1 MIPVRAYWRLL
12 RHYLRPLRTR
22 VITLWVL
29 LLTGIAFQV
38 VNPQLIRSFI
48 DRALDGS
55 EPSELLGLAA
65 AFILLAVGHQAL
77 NVAATYFAEHVG
89 WTATNEMRADLA
101 EHLLDLD
108 MSFHKGT
115 SPGELIERID
125 GDVTTLSNFFS
136 KFVVHVAGNLVL
148 LVAVIALLWREH
160 PWVGIGMTGF
170 AVVAMVAMIGMQ
182 AVAIPWWKAVRGK
195 RAEFFG
201 FLGEQLGG
209 TEDIRANGAVPYMMH
224 RFTEVH
230 REWLPLEVRGR
241 FGFAVM
247 WGTSIGVYVFGLAM
261 VFWLGSA
268 LLSDQAIT
276 IGSVY
281 LVFHYT
287 DMLRHP
293 VEQIRTQMEDLQ
305 KAGAGIE
312 RVQELFAARTRLPE
326 EGDRTLPAGAL
337 GIEIIGVDFSY
348 QDDESDGEIVLEG
361 LDLELEAGKVIGLLG
376 KTGSGKSTLA
386 RLLTRL
392 YDPSAGEIRFGGI
405 PLPNVERNDRR
416 ARIGMVTQEV
426 QLFRATVR
434 DNLTFFDESIA
445 DDRIWAVLEDLGIG
459 AWVRSLPDQLDTML
473 ESGSGGLSAGQ
484 AQLLAFA
491 RIFLRDPGLVIL
503 DEASSR
509 LDPATE
515 ALIER
520 AVDRLLEGRTG
531 VIIAHR
537 LATVD
542 RADDILILEDGRA
555 IEHGRR
561 AALAADESSRFSGLL
576 RTGMEELLA

>member
-1 MIPVRAYWRLL
+1 M
-12 RHYLRPLRTR
+12 
-22 VITLWVL
+22 LWTL
-29 LLTGIAFQV
+29 LLAGIAFQV
-38 VNPQLIRSFI
+38 ISPQLIRAFI
-48 DRALDGS
+48 DRAIGGS
-55 EPSELLGLAA
+55 DTGPLLGLATT
-65 AFILLAVGHQAL
+65 FILLAIGHQAL
-77 NVAATYFAEHVG
+77 NVTATYFAEQVG

-108 MSFHKGT
+108 MSFHKVRT
-115 SPGELIERID
+115 PGELIERID

-136 KFVVHVAGNLVL
+136 KFVIHVAGNVVL
-148 LVAVIALLWREH
+148 LIAVIALLWREH
-160 PWVGIGMTGF
+160 PWVGIGMAVF
-170 AVVAMVAMIGMQ
+170 AVLAMTAMIGMQ
-182 AVAIPWWKAVRGK
+182 AIAIPWWRAVRAK

-209 TEDIRANGAVPYMMH
+209 TEDIRANGAVPYMIH
-224 RFTEVH
+224 RFTQVH

-247 WGTSIGVYVFGLAM
+247 WGTSIGVYVFGLAL
-261 VFWLGSA
+261 VFWLGSV
-268 LLSDQAIT
+268 LIGRDAIT

-293 VEQIRTQMEDLQ
+293 VDQIRTQMEDLQ

-312 RVQELFAARTRLPE
+312 RVRELFAATTRLPE
-326 EGDRTLPAGAL
+326 EGDRTLSPGAL
-337 GIEIIGVDFSY
+337 SIAIDGVEFSY
-348 QDDESDGEIVLEG
+348 HDDDSDDEIVLNG
-361 LDLELEAGKVIGLLG
+361 LEVELGAGRVLGLLG
-376 KTGSGKSTLA
+376 RTGSGKSTLA

-392 YDPSAGEIRFGGI
+392 YDPTVGEIRIGGVA
-405 PLPNVERNDRR
+405 LPDIERDHRR

-434 DNLTFFDESIA
+434 DNLTFFDETID
-445 DDRIWAVLEDLGIG
+445 DDRIWEVLDDLEVGDWI
-459 AWVRSLPDQLDTML
+459 RSLPGGLDTML

-515 ALIER
+515 VLIER

-537 LATVD
+537 LATVE
-542 RADDILILEDGRA
+542 RADDILILEDGHVVEYGPRA
-555 IEHGRR
+555 S
-561 AALAADESSRFSGLL
+561 LADDESSRFSGLL
-576 RTGMEELLA
+576 RTGIEELLA

>member
-12 RHYLRPLRTR
+12 RQYLRPLRAR
-22 VITLWVL
+22 VVL
-29 LLTGIAFQV
+29 LWTLLLAGIAFQV
-38 VNPQLIRSFI
+38 ISPQLIRAFI
-48 DRALDGS
+48 DRAIEGS
-55 EPSELLGLAA
+55 DTGPLLGLAVT
-65 AFILLAVGHQAL
+65 FIVLAVGHQAL
-77 NVAATYFAEHVG
+77 NVTATYFAEQVG

-108 MSFHKGT
+108 MSFHKVRT
-115 SPGELIERID
+115 PGELIERID

-136 KFVVHVAGNLVL
+136 KFVIHVAGNVVL
-148 LVAVIALLWREH
+148 LIAVIALLWREH
-160 PWVGIGMTGF
+160 PWVGIGMMVF
-170 AVVAMVAMIGMQ
+170 AVLAMTAMIGMQ
-182 AVAIPWWKAVRGK
+182 AIAIPWWRAVRAK

-209 TEDIRANGAVPYMMH
+209 TEDIRANGAVPYMIH
-224 RFTEVH
+224 RFTLMH

-261 VFWLGSA
+261 VFWLGSV
-268 LLSDQAIT
+268 LIGKDAIT

-293 VEQIRTQMEDLQ
+293 VDQIRTQMEDLQ
-305 KAGAGIE
+305 KAGAGIA
-312 RVQELFAARTRLPE
+312 RVTELFAVTTRLPE
-326 EGDRTLPAGAL
+326 DGDRSLAAGAL
-337 GIEIIGVDFSY
+337 SVEIDGVNFSY
-348 QDDESDGEIVLEG
+348 HDDESDDEIVLND
-361 LDLELEAGKVIGLLG
+361 LDLELGAGRVLGLLG
-376 KTGSGKSTLA
+376 RTGSGKSTLA

-392 YDPSAGEIRFGGI
+392 YDPTVGEIRIGGV
-405 PLPNVERNDRR
+405 PLPDIEREDRR

-434 DNLTFFDESIA
+434 DNLTFFDETI
-445 DDRIWAVLEDLGIG
+445 DDAQIWAVLDDLEVGD
-459 AWVRSLPDQLDTML
+459 WVRSLAAGLDTML

-515 ALIER
+515 VLIER

-537 LATVD
+537 LATVE
-542 RADDILILEDGRA
+542 RADDILILEDGHVVEYGPRA
-555 IEHGRR
+555 S
-561 AALAADESSRFSGLL
+561 LAADESSRFSGLL
-576 RTGMEELLA
+576 RTGIEELLA

>member
-12 RHYLRPLRTR
+12 KRYLRPLQAR
-22 VITLWVL
+22 VLVLGVL
-29 LLTGIAFQV
+29 LLTSIGLRV
-38 VNPQLIRSFI
+38 LNPQLIRRFI
-48 DRALDGS
+48 DRALGGAGI
-55 EPSELLGLAA
+55 SELLGLAA
-65 AFILLAVGHQAL
+65 WFMVFAVVYQGLGIAS
-77 NVAATYFAEHVG
+77 TYFAQHVG
-89 WTATNEMRADLA
+89 WTATNEMRARLA

-108 MSFHKGT
+108 MSFHKT
-115 SPGELIERID
+115 KTPGELIERVD

-136 KFVVHVAGNLVL
+136 SFVIHVVGNAVLVISV
-148 LVAVIALLWREH
+148 VALMWREH
-160 PWVGIGMTGF
+160 WVFGLATTGF
-170 AVVAMVAMIGMQ
+170 AIAAMYGMLRLQ
-182 AVAIPWWKAVRGK
+182 AVAIPWWKSVRAK
-195 RAEFFG
+195 RAEYFG

-224 RFTEVH
+224 RFTRFH

-241 FGFAVM
+241 LGFALLWAMAIAVYICGLGLVFGFGSVLLRDGAV
-247 WGTSIGVYVFGLAM
+247 
-261 VFWLGSA
+261 
-268 LLSDQAIT
+268 T

-281 LVFHYT
+281 LVFFYT
-287 DMLRHP
+287 DMIRHP
-293 VEQIRTQMEDLQ
+293 IDEIRVQMEDLQ
-305 KAGAGIE
+305 KAGAGIS
-312 RVQELFAARTRLPE
+312 RVEELFAAATMLPE
-326 EGDRTLPAGAL
+326 TGESFLPKGPLSVEFEDVSFA
-337 GIEIIGVDFSY
+337 Y
-348 QDDESDGEIVLEG
+348 RDEQSDGEVVLE
-361 LDLELEAGKVIGLLG
+361 DLSVSLGAGRVLG
-376 KTGSGKSTLA
+376 ILGRTGSGKSTLA

-392 YDPSAGEIRFGGI
+392 YDPSEGTLCIGGMDLRSI
-405 PLPNVERNDRR
+405 DRADRR

-434 DNLTFFDESIA
+434 ENVTFFDDRVPEERIA
-445 DDRIWAVLEDLGIG
+445 AVLDRLGLG
-459 AWVRSLPDQLDTML
+459 EWLAGLPHGLDTML

-515 ALIER
+515 TLIER
-520 AVDRLLEGRTG
+520 AVDRLLADRTG

-542 RADDILILEDGRA
+542 RADDILILERGRVA
-555 IEHGRR
+555 EFGPREE
-561 AALAADESSRFSGLL
+561 LAADPDSRFASLL

>member
-12 RHYLRPLRTR
+12 RKYLRPLRTR
-22 VITLWVL
+22 VVTLWTL

-38 VNPQLIRSFI
+38 INPQLIRSFI
-48 DRALDGS
+48 DRATSG
-55 EPSELLGLAA
+55 EPEGLIALAA
-65 AFILLAVGHQAL
+65 TFVLLAVAHQAF
-77 NVAATYFAEHVG
+77 NVAATYFAEQIG
-89 WTATNEMRADLA
+89 WAATNEMRADLA

-108 MSFHKGT
+108 MSFHKVRT
-115 SPGELIERID
+115 PGELIERVD

-136 KFVVHVAGNLVL
+136 KFVIHVAGNLVL
-148 LVAVIALLWREH
+148 LVAIIVLLWREH
-160 PWVGIGMTGF
+160 PWVGMALTAF
-170 AVVAMVAMIGMQ
+170 AVVALAGMLGLQ
-182 AVAIPWWKAVRGK
+182 AIAIPWWKAVRAK

-209 TEDIRANGAVPYMMH
+209 TEDIRANGAVPYMIH
-224 RFTEVH
+224 RFTRIH

-241 FGFAVM
+241 FGFALM
-247 WGTSIGVYVFGLAM
+247 WGTSIAVYVFGLAI
-261 VFWLGSA
+261 VFWLASVLVGRDA
-268 LLSDQAIT
+268 VT

-281 LVFHYT
+281 LIFHYT

-305 KAGAGIE
+305 KAGAGIS
-312 RVQELFAARTRLPE
+312 RVEELFAATTRLAE
-326 EGDRTLPAGAL
+326 TGERRLPAGPL
-337 GIEIIGVDFSY
+337 GVGIETVSFGY
-348 QDDESDGEIVLEG
+348 EDDTSDGEVVLDA
-361 LDLELEAGKVIGLLG
+361 LDLDLAPGRVLGLLG
-376 KTGSGKSTLA
+376 RTGSGKSTLA

-392 YDPSAGEIRFGGI
+392 YDPTEGTILVGGV
-405 PLPNVERNDRR
+405 PLHDVTRADRR

-434 DNLTFFDESIA
+434 DNLTFFDDSIP
-445 DDRIWAVLEDLGIG
+445 DEHIRSVLRDLGIED
-459 AWVRSLPDQLDTML
+459 WVDSLPEGLDTLL

-484 AQLLAFA
+484 AQLLAFV

-515 ALIER
+515 VLIER
-520 AVDRLLEGRTG
+520 AVDRLLTDRTG

-537 LATVD
+537 LATVE
-542 RADDILILEDGRA
+542 RADDILILDHGRVV
-555 IEHGRR
+555 EHGARID
-561 AALAADESSRFSGLL
+561 LVADPESRFSALL
-576 RTGMEELLA
+576 RSGMEELLA

>member
-1 MIPVRAYWRLL
+1 
-12 RHYLRPLRTR
+12 
-22 VITLWVL
+22 
-29 LLTGIAFQV
+29 
-38 VNPQLIRSFI
+38 
-48 DRALDGS
+48 
-55 EPSELLGLAA
+55 
-65 AFILLAVGHQAL
+65 
-77 NVAATYFAEHVG
+77 
-89 WTATNEMRADLA
+89 
-101 EHLLDLD
+101 
-108 MSFHKGT
+108 
-115 SPGELIERID
+115 
-125 GDVTTLSNFFS
+125 
-136 KFVVHVAGNLVL
+136 
-148 LVAVIALLWREH
+148 
-160 PWVGIGMTGF
+160 
-170 AVVAMVAMIGMQ
+170 MQ

-209 TEDIRANGAVPYMMH
+209 TEDIRANGAVPYMIH
-224 RFTEVH
+224 RFTQMH

-241 FGFAVM
+241 LGFAVM
-247 WGTSIGVYVFGLAM
+247 WGTSIGVYIFGLAM
-261 VFWLGSA
+261 VFWIGSVLLG
-268 LLSDQAIT
+268 DGEIT

-312 RVQELFAARTRLPE
+312 RVQELFATTTRLPE
-326 EGDRTLPAGAL
+326 DGDSTLPAGAL
-337 GIEIIGVDFSY
+337 SINIENVDFSY
-348 QDDESDGEIVLEG
+348 HDDDSNGDIVLDG
-361 LDLELEAGKVIGLLG
+361 LDLELRAGRVLGLLG
-376 KTGSGKSTLA
+376 RTGSGKSTLA

-392 YDPSAGEIRFGGI
+392 YDPTAGDIRLGGI
-405 PLPNVERNDRR
+405 SLPEVERGDRR

-445 DDRIWAVLEDLGIG
+445 DDRIWAVLDDLGVG
-459 AWVRSLPDQLDTML
+459 DWVRSLGAGLDTML

-515 ALIER
+515 TLIER

-537 LATVD
+537 LATVE
-542 RADDILILEDGRA
+542 RADDIAILENGRA
-555 IEHGRR
+555 VEHGDR
-561 AALAADESSRFSGLL
+561 ATLAADGDSRFSGLL

>member
-1 MIPVRAYWRLL
+1 
-12 RHYLRPLRTR
+12 
-22 VITLWVL
+22 VIALWVL

-115 SPGELIERID
+115 SPGELIERVD

-136 KFVVHVAGNLVL
+136 KFVIHVAGNLVL
-148 LVAVIALLWREH
+148 LVAVVVLLWREH
-160 PWVGIGMTGF
+160 PWIGIGMTGF
-170 AVVAMVAMIGMQ
+170 ALVAMVAMIGMQ
-182 AVAIPWWKAVRGK
+182 TVAIPWWKAVRAK

-209 TEDIRANGAVPYMMH
+209 TEDIRANGAVPYMIH
-224 RFTEVH
+224 RFTVVH

-247 WGTSIGVYVFGLAM
+247 WGTSIGVYIFGLAM
-261 VFWLGSA
+261 VFWLGSV
-268 LLSDQAIT
+268 LLSDGAIT

-312 RVQELFAARTRLPE
+312 RVQELFAATTRLPE
-326 EGDRTLPAGAL
+326 EGDRTLPVGAL
-337 GIEIIGVDFSY
+337 GIEISGVDFSY
-348 QDDESDGEIVLEG
+348 HDDDSDGEIVLRG

-376 KTGSGKSTLA
+376 RTGSGKSTLA

-392 YDPSAGEIRFGGI
+392 YDPTIGEIRFGGI
-405 PLPNVERNDRR
+405 PLPEVERNDRR

-434 DNLTFFDESIA
+434 DNLTFFDERIA

-459 AWVRSLPDQLDTML
+459 DWVRSLPEQLETML

-542 RADDILILEDGRA
+542 RADDILILEDGRVV
-555 IEHGRR
+555 EHGRR

>member
-1 MIPVRAYWRLL
+1 
-12 RHYLRPLRTR
+12 
-22 VITLWVL
+22 
-29 LLTGIAFQV
+29 
-38 VNPQLIRSFI
+38 
-48 DRALDGS
+48 
-55 EPSELLGLAA
+55 
-65 AFILLAVGHQAL
+65 
-77 NVAATYFAEHVG
+77 
-89 WTATNEMRADLA
+89 
-101 EHLLDLD
+101 
-108 MSFHKGT
+108 
-115 SPGELIERID
+115 
-125 GDVTTLSNFFS
+125 
-136 KFVVHVAGNLVL
+136 
-148 LVAVIALLWREH
+148 
-160 PWVGIGMTGF
+160 
-170 AVVAMVAMIGMQ
+170 
-182 AVAIPWWKAVRGK
+182 
-195 RAEFFG
+195 
-201 FLGEQLGG
+201 LGG
-209 TEDIRANGAVPYMMH
+209 TEDIRANGAVPYMIH
-224 RFTEVH
+224 RFTVVH

-247 WGTSIGVYVFGLAM
+247 WGTSIGVYIFGLAM
-261 VFWLGSA
+261 VFWLGSV
-268 LLSDQAIT
+268 LLSDGAIT

-312 RVQELFAARTRLPE
+312 RVQELFAATTRLPD
-326 EGDRTLPAGAL
+326 EGDRTLPDGAL
-337 GIEIIGVDFSY
+337 GIEISGVDFSY
-348 QDDESDGEIVLEG
+348 HDDDSDGEIVLRG

-392 YDPSAGEIRFGGI
+392 YDPTVGEIRFGGI
-405 PLPNVERNDRR
+405 PLPEVERNDRR

-542 RADDILILEDGRA
+542 RADDILILEDGRVA
-555 IEHGRR
+555 EHGRR

>member
-22 VITLWVL
+22 VIALWVL

-115 SPGELIERID
+115 SPGELIERVD

-136 KFVVHVAGNLVL
+136 KFVIHVAGNLVL
-148 LVAVIALLWREH
+148 LVAVVVLLWREH
-160 PWVGIGMTGF
+160 PWIGIGMTGF
-170 AVVAMVAMIGMQ
+170 ALVAMVAMIGMQ
-182 AVAIPWWKAVRGK
+182 TVAIPWWKAVRAK

-209 TEDIRANGAVPYMMH
+209 TEDIRANGAVPYMIH
-224 RFTEVH
+224 RFTVVH

-247 WGTSIGVYVFGLAM
+247 WGTSIGVYIFGLAM
-261 VFWLGSA
+261 VFWLGSV
-268 LLSDQAIT
+268 LLSDGAIT

-312 RVQELFAARTRLPE
+312 RVQELFAATTRLPE

-337 GIEIIGVDFSY
+337 GIEISGVDFSY
-348 QDDESDGEIVLEG
+348 HDDDSDGEIVLRG

-376 KTGSGKSTLA
+376 RTGSGKSTLA

-392 YDPSAGEIRFGGI
+392 YDPTVGEIRFGGI

-459 AWVRSLPDQLDTML
+459 GWVRSLPDQLDTML

-542 RADDILILEDGRA
+542 RADDILILEDGRVV
-555 IEHGRR
+555 EHGRR

>member
-12 RHYLRPLRTR
+12 RHYLRPLRSR

-55 EPSELLGLAA
+55 EPRELLGLAA

-136 KFVVHVAGNLVL
+136 KFVIHVAGNVVL
-148 LVAVIALLWREH
+148 LVAVVALLWREH
-160 PWVGIGMTGF
+160 PWIGIGMTGF
-170 AVVAMVAMIGMQ
+170 ALVALVVMIGMQ
-182 AVAIPWWKAVRGK
+182 TVAIPWWKAVRAK

-209 TEDIRANGAVPYMMH
+209 TEDIRANGAVPYMVH

-247 WGTSIGVYVFGLAM
+247 WGTSIGVYIFGLAM
-261 VFWLGSA
+261 VFWLGSV
-268 LLSDQAIT
+268 LLSDGAIT

-281 LVFHYT
+281 LIFHYT

-293 VEQIRTQMEDLQ
+293 VEQVRTQMEDLQ

-312 RVQELFAARTRLPE
+312 RVQELFAATTRLPE
-326 EGDRTLPAGAL
+326 EGDRTLPVGAL

-361 LDLELEAGKVIGLLG
+361 LDLELEAGKVIGILG
-376 KTGSGKSTLA
+376 RTGSGKSTLA

-392 YDPSAGEIRFGGI
+392 YDPSLGEIRFGGI
-405 PLPNVERNDRR
+405 PLPEVERNDRR

-445 DDRIWAVLEDLGIG
+445 DDRIWEVLEDLGIG
-459 AWVRSLPDQLDTML
+459 DWVRSLPDQLDTML

-542 RADDILILEDGRA
+542 RADDILILEDGRVV
-555 IEHGRR
+555 EHGRR

>member
-12 RHYLRPLRTR
+12 RQYLRPLRAR
-22 VITLWVL
+22 VVLLWTL

-38 VNPQLIRSFI
+38 ISPQLIRAFI
-48 DRALDGS
+48 DRAIEGS
-55 EPSELLGLAA
+55 DTGPLLGLAVT
-65 AFILLAVGHQAL
+65 FILLAVGHQAL
-77 NVAATYFAEHVG
+77 NVTATYFAEQVG

-108 MSFHKGT
+108 MSFHKVRT
-115 SPGELIERID
+115 PGELIERID

-136 KFVVHVAGNLVL
+136 KFVIHVAGNLVL
-148 LVAVIALLWREH
+148 LIAVIALLWREH
-160 PWVGIGMTGF
+160 PWVGIGMTVF
-170 AVVAMVAMIGMQ
+170 AVLAMTAMIGMQ
-182 AVAIPWWKAVRGK
+182 AIAIPWWRAVRAK

-209 TEDIRANGAVPYMMH
+209 TEDIRANGAVPYMIH
-224 RFTEVH
+224 RFTQVH

-261 VFWLGSA
+261 VFWLGSV
-268 LLSDQAIT
+268 LIGRDAIT

-293 VEQIRTQMEDLQ
+293 VDQIRTQMEDLQ

-312 RVQELFAARTRLPE
+312 RVRELFEVTTRLPE
-326 EGDRTLPAGAL
+326 DGDRSLAAGAL
-337 GIEIIGVDFSY
+337 SVEIDGVDFSY
-348 QDDESDGEIVLEG
+348 HDDDSDDEIVLND
-361 LDLELEAGKVIGLLG
+361 LDLELGAGRVLGLLG
-376 KTGSGKSTLA
+376 RTGSGKSTLA

-392 YDPSAGEIRFGGI
+392 YDPTVGEIRIGGV
-405 PLPNVERNDRR
+405 PLSEIERGDRR

-434 DNLTFFDESIA
+434 DNLTFFDETI
-445 DDRIWAVLEDLGIG
+445 DDAQIWTVLDDLEVGD
-459 AWVRSLPDQLDTML
+459 WVRSLAAGLDTML

-515 ALIER
+515 VLIER

-537 LATVD
+537 LATVE
-542 RADDILILEDGRA
+542 RADDILILEDGHVV
-555 IEHGRR
+555 EHGPR
-561 AALAADESSRFSGLL
+561 ASLAADESSRFSGLL
-576 RTGMEELLA
+576 RTGIEELLA

>member
-12 RHYLRPLRTR
+12 RKYLRPLRRR
-22 VITLWVL
+22 VVMLWTL
-29 LLTGIAFQV
+29 LLAGIAFQV
-38 VNPQLIRSFI
+38 ISPQLIRAFI
-48 DRALDGS
+48 DRAIGGS
-55 EPSELLGLAA
+55 DTGPLLGLATT
-65 AFILLAVGHQAL
+65 FILLAVGHQAL
-77 NVAATYFAEHVG
+77 NVSATYFAEQVG

-108 MSFHKGT
+108 MSFHKVR

-136 KFVVHVAGNLVL
+136 KFVIHVAGNVVL
-148 LVAVIALLWREH
+148 LIAVIALLWREH
-160 PWVGIGMTGF
+160 PWVGIGMTVF
-170 AVVAMVAMIGMQ
+170 ATLAMAAMIGMQ
-182 AVAIPWWKAVRGK
+182 AIAIPWWRAVRAK

-209 TEDIRANGAVPYMMH
+209 TEDIRANGAVPYMIH
-224 RFTEVH
+224 RFTQVH

-261 VFWLGSA
+261 VFWLGSV
-268 LLSDQAIT
+268 LIGKDAIT

-293 VEQIRTQMEDLQ
+293 VDQIRTQMEDLQ
-305 KAGAGIE
+305 KAGAGIA
-312 RVQELFAARTRLPE
+312 RVTELFAVTTRLPE
-326 EGDRTLPAGAL
+326 EGDRSLAPGAL
-337 GIEIIGVDFSY
+337 GVQIDGVDFSY
-348 QDDESDGEIVLEG
+348 HDDESDDEIVLND
-361 LDLELEAGKVIGLLG
+361 LNLELGAGRVLGLLG
-376 KTGSGKSTLA
+376 RTGSGKSTLA

-392 YDPSAGEIRFGGI
+392 YDPTVGEIRMGGV
-405 PLPNVERNDRR
+405 PLADIEREDRR

-434 DNLTFFDESIA
+434 DNLTFFDETINDA
-445 DDRIWAVLEDLGIG
+445 QIWAVLDDLEVSD
-459 AWVRSLPDQLDTML
+459 WVRSLAAGLDTML

-515 ALIER
+515 MLIER

-537 LATVD
+537 LATVE
-542 RADDILILEDGRA
+542 RADDILILEDGHVV
-555 IEHGRR
+555 EHGPR
-561 AALAADESSRFSGLL
+561 ASLAADESSRFSGLL
-576 RTGMEELLA
+576 RTGIEELLA

>member
-38 VNPQLIRSFI
+38 INPQLIRSFI
-48 DRALDGS
+48 DRAVEGS
-55 EPSELLGLAA
+55 DSGALLGLGAT
-65 AFILLAVGHQAL
+65 FIVLAVGHQAL

-89 WTATNEMRADLA
+89 WTATNELRADLA

-148 LVAVIALLWREH
+148 LVAVIVLLWREH

-182 AVAIPWWKAVRGK
+182 GVAIPWWKAVRRK

-247 WGTSIGVYVFGLAM
+247 WGTSIGVYIFGLAM

-268 LLSDQAIT
+268 LLSDRVIT

-312 RVQELFAARTRLPE
+312 RVQELFAAKTRLPE
-326 EGDRTLPAGAL
+326 EGTRTLPTGPL
-337 GIEIIGVDFSY
+337 EIVIESLDFDY
-348 QDDESDGEIVLEG
+348 LDDDSDGEIVLEG
-361 LDLELEAGKVIGLLG
+361 LDVEIAAGRVLGLLG
-376 KTGSGKSTLA
+376 RTGSGKSTLA

-392 YDPSAGEIRFGGI
+392 YDPTVGEIRMGGI
-405 PLPNVERNDRR
+405 ALPDVARDDRR

-426 QLFRATVR
+426 QLFRASMR

-445 DDRIWAVLEDLGIG
+445 DDRIWAVLDDLGVG
-459 AWVRSLPDQLDTML
+459 EWVRSLDAGLDTML

-515 ALIER
+515 VLIER

-537 LATVD
+537 LATVE
-542 RADDILILEDGRA
+542 RADDILILENGRVV
-555 IEHGRR
+555 EHGAR
-561 AALAADESSRFSGLL
+561 ATLAADDGSRFAGLL
-576 RTGMEELLA
+576 RTGIEELLA